1 MKKFGDVYKQK
12 LFEARVRQESKILED
27 FRLVYTA
34 LTENYGITSVYH
46 LDEKTQLSFLTELS
60 DYWTEES
67 GITEK
72 GINFL
77 NKRSMTINE
86 NSTTIQKKNFLREKT
101 YAVINETFRKSNLK
115 YNIYDVIDEMYHQM
129 KATDLG
135 DILTPETITNV
146 ISESLQ
152 KSVSEFTANIRK
164 ELTESTKKR
173 YFGKAV
179 INESRKRRR

>member
-27 FRLVYTA
+27 FRLVYNA

-77 NKRSMTINE
+77 NKR
-86 NSTTIQKKNFLREKT
+86 
-101 YAVINETFRKSNLK
+101 
-115 YNIYDVIDEMYHQM
+115 
-129 KATDLG
+129 
-135 DILTPETITNV
+135 
-146 ISESLQ
+146 
-152 KSVSEFTANIRK
+152 
-164 ELTESTKKR
+164 
-173 YFGKAV
+173 
-179 INESRKRRR
+179 